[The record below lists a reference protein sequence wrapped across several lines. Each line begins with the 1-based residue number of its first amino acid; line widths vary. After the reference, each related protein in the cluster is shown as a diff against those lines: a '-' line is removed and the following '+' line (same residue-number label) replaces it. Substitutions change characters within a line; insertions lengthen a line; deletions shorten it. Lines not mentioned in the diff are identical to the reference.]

1 MDKRKEHTILGQFHF
16 SVLSMRWAAQIQIQS
31 LYLLMGIPQFAIIRL
46 PPFHLFCSYFLLL
59 QIDNSTLWRK
69 NCSYVRKAEQ
79 VSQGIHG
86 QVQGQQRKL
95 IVISN
100 WELVFYWV
108 SLYFF
113 PALLTHF
120 TASSKSI
127 VLQLLSYYSIP
138 VHVAYSEVYNIL
150 LSSSACCICH
160 STKNLSPLKNNWF
173 EEGVTVHP
181 VIWSYGSKKTTE
193 KDCCSG
199 VSGRGSGEGG
209 GQTCQTCGYFYYL
222 SERKR

>member
-46 PPFHLFCSYFLLL
+46 SPFHLFCSYFLLL

-100 WELVFYWV
+100 WELVFCWV

-160 STKNLSPLKNNWF
+160 STKNLSVSLK
-173 EEGVTVHP
+173 
-181 VIWSYGSKKTTE
+181 K
-193 KDCCSG
+193 
-199 VSGRGSGEGG
+199 
-209 GQTCQTCGYFYYL
+209 
-222 SERKR
+222 

>member
-31 LYLLMGIPQFAIIRL
+31 LYLLVGILQFAIIGL

-100 WELVFYWV
+100 WELVFFGV
-108 SLYFF
+108 SIYFF

-120 TASSKSI
+120 TASSKNI
-127 VLQLLSYYSIP
+127 VLQYWVITAVTGKFNDFPVCAIRNIFIRKLSHLTISSP
-138 VHVAYSEVYNIL
+138 FIL
-150 LSSSACCICH
+150 INQKMYKNHSS
-160 STKNLSPLKNNWF
+160 F
-173 EEGVTVHP
+173 
-181 VIWSYGSKKTTE
+181 
-193 KDCCSG
+193 
-199 VSGRGSGEGG
+199 
-209 GQTCQTCGYFYYL
+209 
-222 SERKR
+222 

>member
-1 MDKRKEHTILGQFHF
+1 METTGIVPTPGENYGQKEGTYHF
-16 SVLSMRWAAQIQIQS
+16 RSVSFFCVVHEMSSPNTNTEFIS
-31 LYLLMGIPQFAIIRL
+31 LMGIPQFAIIGL

-100 WELVFYWV
+100 WELVFCWV

-113 PALLTHF
+113 SCTFNSFHGQFKEHCAPITELLQHSCTCC
-120 TASSKSI
+120 
-127 VLQLLSYYSIP
+127 
-138 VHVAYSEVYNIL
+138 IL
-150 LSSSACCICH
+150 LVFS
-160 STKNLSPLKNNWF
+160 
-173 EEGVTVHP
+173 VTP
-181 VIWSYGSKKTTE
+181 FKIDQNKK
-193 KDCCSG
+193 
-199 VSGRGSGEGG
+199 
-209 GQTCQTCGYFYYL
+209 
-222 SERKR
+222 

>member
-100 WELVFYWV
+100 WELVFCWV

-113 PALLTHF
+113 PCTFNSFHGQFKEHCAPITELLQHSCTCC
-120 TASSKSI
+120 
-127 VLQLLSYYSIP
+127 
-138 VHVAYSEVYNIL
+138 IL
-150 LSSSACCICH
+150 LVFS
-160 STKNLSPLKNNWF
+160 
-173 EEGVTVHP
+173 VTP
-181 VIWSYGSKKTTE
+181 FKIDQNKE
-193 KDCCSG
+193 
-199 VSGRGSGEGG
+199 
-209 GQTCQTCGYFYYL
+209 
-222 SERKR
+222 